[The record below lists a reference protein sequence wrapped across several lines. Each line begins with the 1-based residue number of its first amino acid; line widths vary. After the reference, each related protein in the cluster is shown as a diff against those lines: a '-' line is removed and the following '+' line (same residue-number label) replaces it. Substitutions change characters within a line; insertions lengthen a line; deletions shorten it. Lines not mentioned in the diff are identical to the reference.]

1 MVSPE
6 SGNIREGI
14 IVHIERWEVLIS
26 KVLGEEVYQPSPTW
40 VLLESTDVALA
51 ELLHR
56 LSSNCAVGVLTH
68 SHAQACAIGRSS
80 LIYWVLFGND
90 RVYDDGSCIGNEGFT
105 GRLQGS
111 IE

>member
-1 MVSPE
+1 M
-6 SGNIREGI
+6 
-14 IVHIERWEVLIS
+14 LIS
-26 KVLGEEVYQPSPTW
+26 KVLGKEVYQPSPTW
-40 VLLESTDVALA
+40 VLIESTNVALA

-68 SHAQACAIGRSS
+68 SHTQACTIGRF
-80 LIYWVLFGND
+80 FGND
-90 RVYDDGSCIGNEGFT
+90 GVYDDGSCIGDEGFT